1 MGNHKSRCGPNSRVL
16 RDLGLLDFDTCL
28 SIGRTSRDMGLII
41 GCILILKPFD
51 FQVRN
56 KNTIQEKKM
65 KRQNMISWTY
75 YIIVFHLI
83 LGVFSDHL
91 LINNEDLCPVL
102 GTANLLDINA
112 PHQIF

>member
-1 MGNHKSRCGPNSRVL
+1 
-16 RDLGLLDFDTCL
+16 
-28 SIGRTSRDMGLII
+28 MGLII

-83 LGVFSDHL
+83 LGAFSDHLL